1 LHGGLQI
8 VAGDLRLRDGLSWRI
23 VPGPLGPIPL
33 PDNGLATSG
42 YFTFDDT
49 QLQKYQWPYFAVVGA
64 YDGPTF
70 VLTAGIHAAEYT
82 GILAAIRLG
91 RGLQP
96 GDVHGTIVII
106 PLLNRPGFFERSI
119 YVNPEDGENLNRIFP
134 GRADGTW
141 SERFAHHLLN
151 DVIARCDY
159 AMDLHAGDMIEDL
172 VPFVIFSQTGNA
184 EVDART
190 RRMIDSYG
198 VRWATRSIPTGER
211 PGMLY
216 AAAAERGVPAIIAE
230 SGRCG
235 LVEED
240 AIQRHVDGVQ
250 NIWRTL
256 GLLTDAPPKE
266 VDPPRVLDRFEW
278 LRSDHEGIFDC
289 RVRVNDAVHSGQ
301 SLGQMVD
308 LLGNTLAEVTSPA
321 DGVVL
326 FTVTSPAIKHG
337 GLLLGVGVP

>member
-1 LHGGLQI
+1 VGE
-8 VAGDLRLRDGLSWRI
+8 S
-23 VPGPLGPIPL
+23 LGPVPL
-33 PDNGLATSG
+33 PEPGSKASG
-42 YFTFDDT
+42 YFTFDDP
-49 QLQKYQWPYFAVVGA
+49 LLNLGKYSWPYFAVVGVEA
-64 YDGPTF
+64 GPTF

-91 RGLQP
+91 RGLDP
-96 GDVHGTIVII
+96 ATVHGTIVVI

-134 GRADGTW
+134 GRPDGPW
-141 SERFAHHLLN
+141 SERFAYHLLN
-151 DVIARCDY
+151 DIVVQANY

-172 VPFVIFSQTGNA
+172 EPFVIFSETGHPD
-184 EVDART
+184 VDAGT
-190 RRMIDSYG
+190 KKMIDSYGG

-235 LVEED
+235 QVEED
-240 AIQRHVDGVQ
+240 AIVRHVDGVR

-256 GLLTDAPPKE
+256 GMLADAPPAN
-266 VDPPRVLDRFEW
+266 VTPPTVLSRFEW
-278 LRSDHEGIFDC
+278 LRSEHEGIFEC
-289 RVRVNDAVHSGQ
+289 GVRVSDDVRRGQ
-301 SLGQMVD
+301 ALGRMVD
-308 LLGNTLAEVTSPA
+308 LLGNPLAQITSPA

-326 FTVTSPAIKHG
+326 FTVSSPAIKHG
-337 GLLLGVGVP
+337 GILLGVGVP

>member
-1 LHGGLQI
+1 MTSI
-8 VAGDLRLRDGLSWRI
+8 
-23 VPGPLGPIPL
+23 GPIPL
-33 PDNGLATSG
+33 PERGSKASG
-42 YFTFDDT
+42 YFTFDDPEIT
-49 QLQKYQWPYFAVVGA
+49 LGKYEWPYFAVAGA
-64 YDGPTF
+64 QDGPTF
-70 VLTAGIHAAEYT
+70 LLTAGIHAAEYT

-91 RGLQP
+91 RGLEP
-96 GDVHGTIVII
+96 ADVHGTIVVI
-106 PLLNRPGFFERSI
+106 PLLNRPGFYERSI

-134 GRADGTW
+134 GRPDGPW
-141 SERFAHHLLN
+141 SERFAYHLLN
-151 DVIARCDY
+151 DVVVRCDY

-172 VPFVIFSQTGNA
+172 EPFVIFSETGNA
-184 EVDART
+184 DVDVRT

-198 VRWATRSIPTGER
+198 VRWATRSVPTGER

-240 AIQRHVDGVQ
+240 AIQRHVDGVR

-256 GLLTDAPPKE
+256 GVLADAPPVTKE
-266 VDPPRVLDRFEW
+266 PPRVLSRFEW
-278 LRSDHEGIFDC
+278 LRSEHQGIFEC
-289 RVRVNDAVHSGQ
+289 GVKVSDAVRAGQ
-301 SLGQMVD
+301 PLGRMVD
-308 LLGNTLAEVTSPA
+308 LLGDPLGEVASPA

-326 FTVTSPAIKHG
+326 FTVTSPAIKSG

>member
-1 LHGGLQI
+1 M
-8 VAGDLRLRDGLSWRI
+8 
-23 VPGPLGPIPL
+23 PGSIGPIPL
-33 PDNGLATSG
+33 PDSGVKASG
-42 YFTFDDT
+42 YFTFDDP
-49 QLQKYQWPYFAVVGA
+49 QINLGKYEWPYFAVVGA
-64 YDGPTF
+64 HAGPTF

-96 GDVHGTIVII
+96 ADVHGTIVVI
-106 PLLNRPGFFERSI
+106 PLLNRPGFFERCI

-134 GRADGTW
+134 GRPDGPW
-141 SERFAHHLLN
+141 SERFAYHLLN
-151 DVIARCDY
+151 DIVVEGDY

-172 VPFVIFSQTGNA
+172 EPFVIFSETGDA

-198 VRWATRSIPTGER
+198 VRWATCSVPTGER
-211 PGMLY
+211 PGLLY
-216 AAAAERGVPAIIAE
+216 AAAAARGVPAIIAE

-240 AIQRHVDGVQ
+240 AIVRHVDGVR

-256 GLLTDAPPKE
+256 GILTDAPPTS
-266 VDPPRVLDRFEW
+266 VDPPKVLSRFEW
-278 LRSDHEGIFDC
+278 LRSDHAGIFEC
-289 RVRVNDAVHSGQ
+289 GVRVSDVVRSGQ
-301 SLGQMVD
+301 SMGQMVD
-308 LLGNTLAEVTSPA
+308 LLGNPLADVISPA

-326 FTVTSPAIKHG
+326 FTITSPAIKQG
-337 GLLLGVGVP
+337 GLLLGVGVA